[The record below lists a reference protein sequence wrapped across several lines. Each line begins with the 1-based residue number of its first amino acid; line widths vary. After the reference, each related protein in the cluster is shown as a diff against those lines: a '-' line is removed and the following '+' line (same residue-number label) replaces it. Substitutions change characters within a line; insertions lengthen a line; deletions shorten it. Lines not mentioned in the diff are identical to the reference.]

1 MWRAPRK
8 TGNVRN
14 RILFGA
20 EREVDNIY
28 LITVLVLSL
37 LGILLI
43 FSARH
48 SAVGETPYHIR
59 QLQWLAL
66 SVIIF
71 LIVIRI
77 PLRLYEVFAYPIL
90 GLAVI
95 LLVAVLL
102 LGRGAGGAV
111 RWFDF
116 GAFKFQPSEWA
127 KLAVIIAAARFLSSG
142 RPHSPWFK
150 LGVLGLLCG
159 IPALLVLRQPDLGT
173 ALVFGAI
180 FLGLAVWAKIPAWT
194 MALLLTPVIALI
206 AASDLIVEL
215 LREWLQFQVNAGIV
229 LLVYFAL
236 LVAVLLIKRPGVWI
250 SVWMMVVNL
259 IAGIATPIL
268 WGRLHQYQKM
278 RIQTF
283 LDPTLDPHGAGYQ
296 IIQSKVAIGSG
307 GLAGKGF
314 LAGSQTH
321 LKFLPA
327 QHTDFVFAVL
337 GEEFGLWGTTIV
349 LTLFATLVLRGLWIG
364 QKTRNRFGSYVAAGI
379 SVVLLFHILVN
390 VGMTVGLFPV
400 TGLPLPFLS
409 YGGSFLL
416 AMWVLVA
423 FVVVVADRWQEY

>member
-1 MWRAPRK
+1 
-8 TGNVRN
+8 VRS
-14 RILFGA
+14 RIIFGA

-28 LITVLVLSL
+28 LITALVLSL

-48 SAVGETPYHIR
+48 SATGDTLYHLR
-59 QLQWLAL
+59 QAQWLLL
-66 SVIIF
+66 SVIVF
-71 LIVIRI
+71 LVVIRI
-77 PLRLYEVFAYPIL
+77 PLRFYEVFAYPIL
-90 GLAVI
+90 GLAMI
-95 LLVAVLL
+95 LLITVLL
-102 LGRGAGGAV
+102 VGRGAGGAV
-111 RWFDF
+111 RWFDL

-159 IPALLVLRQPDLGT
+159 IPALLVMRQPDLGT

-180 FLGLAVWAKIPAWT
+180 FLGMAVWAQISVWA

-206 AASDLIVEL
+206 AAS
-215 LREWLQFQVNAGIV
+215 N
-229 LLVYFAL
+229 VYAL
-236 LVAVLLIKRPGVWI
+236 LIFFTILIGILLITRPGLWL
-250 SVWMMVVNL
+250 SVWMVVINL
-259 IAGIATPIL
+259 IAGIATPFL
-268 WGRLHQYQKM
+268 WGRLHQYQKV
-278 RIQTF
+278 RIATF

-379 SVVLLFHILVN
+379 SIVLLFHILVN
-390 VGMTVGLFPV
+390 VGMTLGLFPV

-416 AMWVLVA
+416 AIWVLVA

>member
-1 MWRAPRK
+1 M
-8 TGNVRN
+8 
-14 RILFGA
+14 F
-20 EREVDNIY
+20 
-28 LITVLVLSL
+28 LV
-37 LGILLI
+37 
-43 FSARH
+43 
-48 SAVGETPYHIR
+48 
-59 QLQWLAL
+59 
-66 SVIIF
+66 
-71 LIVIRI
+71 VIRI

-95 LLVAVLL
+95 LLIAVLL
-102 LGRGAGGAV
+102 VGRGAGGAV
-111 RWFDF
+111 RWFDL

-127 KLAVIIAAARFLSSG
+127 KLAVIIAAARFLSAG
-142 RPHSPWFK
+142 RPQSPWFK
-150 LGVLGLLCG
+150 LGVLALLCG

-180 FLGLAVWAKIPAWT
+180 FLGMAVWAQIPMWT
-194 MALLLTPVIALI
+194 MALLLTPILALFAATNVIALLVFFVILVSILII
-206 AASDLIVEL
+206 A
-215 LREWLQFQVNAGIV
+215 
-229 LLVYFAL
+229 
-236 LVAVLLIKRPGVWI
+236 RPGLWL
-250 SVWMMVVNL
+250 SVWMAVINL
-259 IAGIATPIL
+259 VAGIAMPIL
-268 WGRLHQYQKM
+268 WNRLHQYQKM
-278 RIQTF
+278 RLITF
-283 LDPTLDPHGAGYQ
+283 WDPTLDPHGGGYQ

-349 LTLFATLVLRGLWIG
+349 LALFATIVLRGLWIG

-390 VGMTVGLFPV
+390 VGMTLGLFPV